1 MKNRRCAS
9 DALLAGVASSA
20 ASLSPLPPGEVIYG
34 LKPPAMVPF
43 DWWSLLSDV
52 VLFWFFVWLLF
63 RVTAWWRRRGDASD
77 AAMQEEAIIDHRQ
90 EALDALERLKSSP
103 VWREGRSKD
112 ICESLAGILKTFL
125 QGRYSIGTGAAST
138 TDELMQAFPKYRV
151 PVPLHQETL
160 SLLANCDE
168 VKYARGS
175 LGALT
180 LDELWNRFYGLIVRE
195 DWRR

>member
-1 MKNRRCAS
+1 MNIRRYGP
-9 DALLAGVASSA
+9 DVLLAGVASSA
-20 ASLSPLPPGEVIYG
+20 VSLSPLPPGEVIYG

-43 DWWSLLSDV
+43 DWWSLLIDV

-63 RVTAWWRRRGDASD
+63 RVTAWWRRRSD
-77 AAMQEEAIIDHRQ
+77 ARDAATQEEVAVDHRQ

-125 QGRYSIGTGAAST
+125 QGRYSIGTGAAAT
-138 TDELMQAFPKYRV
+138 TDELMQEFPKYRV

-180 LDELWNRFYGLIVRE
+180 LDELWSRFHGLIVRE

>member
-1 MKNRRCAS
+1 MKIRRGRP
-9 DALLAGVASSA
+9 DALLVGVASSA

-34 LKPPAMVPF
+34 LKPPATVPF
-43 DWWSLLSDV
+43 DWWSLLADIA
-52 VLFWFFVWLLF
+52 LFWFGVWLLF
-63 RVTAWWRRRGDASD
+63 RITAWWRRRSEACEITPL
-77 AAMQEEAIIDHRQ
+77 EEVAVDHRQ
-90 EALDALERLKSSP
+90 EALDALARLKSSP
-103 VWREGRSKD
+103 VWGEGRSKD

-125 QGRYSIGTGAAST
+125 QGRYSIGTGAAAT
-138 TDELMQAFPKYRV
+138 TDELMQAFPKCRV

-160 SLLANCDE
+160 GLLTHCDE

-180 LDELWNRFYGLIVRE
+180 LDELWNRFQALVVRE

>member
-1 MKNRRCAS
+1 MMIRRCRP
-9 DALLAGVASSA
+9 DALLAGVASSS

-34 LKPPAMVPF
+34 LKPPAAVPF
-43 DWWSLLSDV
+43 DWWHLLVDAI
-52 VLFWFFVWLLF
+52 LFWFFVWLFF
-63 RVTAWWRRRGDASD
+63 RGMAWWRRRRET
-77 AAMQEEAIIDHRQ
+77 QENAPREEIAVDHRR
-90 EALDALERLKSSP
+90 EALDALARLRSSP

-112 ICESLAGILKTFL
+112 ICEALAGILKTFL
-125 QGRYSIGTGAAST
+125 QGRYAIGTGAAST

-180 LDELWNRFYGLIVRE
+180 LDELWNRFHALIVRE